1 MFYPTTCVGLGYGSM
16 NNMFSGFSREPDYL
30 LYRIATGALRTIPVQ
45 HNRRICLPIVYLRG
59 LTCYSVS
66 TRECHFSVSTSL
78 IHRVT
83 EC

>member
-1 MFYPTTCVGLGYGSM
+1 MFYPTTCVGLGYGSFQ
-16 NNMFSGFSREPDYL
+16 NMFSGFSREHGYL
-30 LYRIATGALRTIPVQ
+30 LCQITTGALCTVPFQ
-45 HNRRICLPIVYLRG
+45 HSRRICLACVYLRG

-78 IHRVT
+78 LERVT

>member
-1 MFYPTTCVGLGYGSM
+1 MFYPTTCVGLGYGSIHDM
-16 NNMFSGFSREPDYL
+16 LSGFSREH
-30 LYRIATGALRTIPVQ
+30 G
-45 HNRRICLPIVYLRG
+45 YLRYCLARGRGILSRFDCPPGFAWGVIIYTG

-78 IHRVT
+78 LNRVT